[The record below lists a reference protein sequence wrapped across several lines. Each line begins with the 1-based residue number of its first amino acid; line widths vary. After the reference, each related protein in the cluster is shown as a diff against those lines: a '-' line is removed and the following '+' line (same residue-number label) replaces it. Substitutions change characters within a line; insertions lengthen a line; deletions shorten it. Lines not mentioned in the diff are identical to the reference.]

1 MSIWSRLFGRSEAKS
16 GTLDIWREIY
26 GLPAVKSGQTV
37 NWTTALQC
45 TTTLA
50 CCRVLSEGMAQLPS
64 RLRQMRAGGLGSD
77 VVLSHPLARF
87 IQRGP
92 NAWQT
97 WFEFVETLTFNAA
110 LGKGGFALK
119 VRGLDGRL
127 LELLPLPS
135 IWVTEKRRS
144 DWSVYYEVDLS
155 PGSDTG
161 GQRVVL
167 EKRDVLHL
175 RGPSVDGYRALEGI
189 RFAREAIG
197 LALATE
203 EAHARLHANGVMPS
217 GVYTIDGTLN
227 KEQHDRL
234 SKLLEQYHTREA
246 RSRPLILDRSAKW
259 LSMAMTGVDAQHLE
273 TRRFQIEEVC
283 RAFRVMPIM
292 VGYSD
297 KAATYASA
305 EQMFL
310 AHVVHSLMPWVRRW
324 ETVVARDLLTEEETD
339 AGLYFDLSVRGL
351 LRGDAKTRADYYQKA
366 VQSGWMTR
374 NEVRI
379 EEEMNPLDGL
389 DEPLTPANMM
399 IGGGPPAEPGPAQ
412 PDAEGSP

>member
-1 MSIWSRLFGRSEAKS
+1 MWIWSRLFRREEAKS
-16 GTLDIWREIY
+16 STLDLWREIY
-26 GLPAVKSGQTV
+26 GQPAARSGQTV

-64 RLRQMRAGGLGSD
+64 RLRRSRADGRGSD
-77 VVLSHPLARF
+77 AVLDHPLSRF

-92 NAWQT
+92 NAWMT

-135 IWVTEKRRS
+135 LWVNVKRRS
-144 DWSVYYEVDLS
+144 DWSVYYEVDIS
-155 PGSDTG
+155 PGSETG
-161 GQRVVL
+161 GERITVEQR
-167 EKRDVLHL
+167 DMFHL

-189 RFAREAIG
+189 RLAREAIG
-197 LALATE
+197 LSLATE
-203 EAHARLHANGVMPS
+203 EAHARLHQNGIQPS
-217 GVYTIDGTLN
+217 GLYSVDGTLT
-227 KEQHDRL
+227 KEQYERISQHLQERFAG
-234 SKLLEQYHTREA
+234 ENA
-246 RSRPLILDRSAKW
+246 RRVMVLDRAARWQS
-259 LSMAMTGVDAQHLE
+259 LAMTGVDAQHLE

-324 ETVVARDLLTEEETD
+324 ETVAARDLLTEKETD

-389 DEPLTPANMM
+389 DQPLTPSNMM
-399 IGGGPPAEPGPAQ
+399 IGTEPPATEPASQ
-412 PDAEGSP
+412 PQE

>member
-1 MSIWSRLFGRSEAKS
+1 MSIWSRLFGRSEGKS
-16 GTLDIWREIY
+16 STLDIWREIY
-26 GLPAVKSGQTV
+26 GLPGVKSGQTV

-64 RLRQMRAGGLGSD
+64 RMRRQRPDGRGSD
-77 VVLSHPLARF
+77 VVMDHPLARF

-92 NAWQT
+92 NAWMT
-97 WFEFVETLTFNAA
+97 WFEFMETLTFNAA
-110 LGKGGFALK
+110 LGRGGFAMK
-119 VRGLDGRL
+119 VRGFNGQL

-135 IWVTEKRRS
+135 LWVNVKRRS
-144 DWSVYYEVDLS
+144 DWTVYYEVDLS
-155 PGSDTG
+155 PGSETG
-161 GQRVVL
+161 GERIIVQQA
-167 EKRDVLHL
+167 DMLHL
-175 RGPSVDGYRALEGI
+175 RGPAVDGYRALEGI

-203 EAHARLHANGVMPS
+203 EAHAKLHANGIMPS
-217 GVYTIDGTLN
+217 GIYSIDGTLSP
-227 KEQHDRL
+227 EQHKRL
-234 SKLLEQYHTREA
+234 SKMLEQHHTREN
-246 RSRPLILDRSAKW
+246 RSKALILDRNAKW
-259 LSMAMTGVDAQHLE
+259 TAMAMSGVDAQHLE

-324 ETVVARDLLTEEETD
+324 ETVAARDLLTEAETD

-389 DEPLTPANMM
+389 DEPLTPVNMM
-399 IGGGPPAEPGPAQ
+399 IGTEPPAPDPALQ
-412 PDAEGSP
+412 A

>member
-1 MSIWSRLFGRSEAKS
+1 MSIWKRLFGRSEIKS
-16 GTLDIWREIY
+16 STLDIWREIY
-26 GLPAVKSGQTV
+26 GMPGVKSGQTI

-64 RLRQMRAGGLGSD
+64 RLRQSRPDELGSD
-77 VVLSHPLARF
+77 VVLDHPISRF

-92 NAWQT
+92 NAWMT

-119 VRGLDGRL
+119 IRGFDGRL
-127 LELLPLPS
+127 LELLPLPAL
-135 IWVTEKRRS
+135 WVNVKRRS

-155 PGSDTG
+155 PGSETG
-161 GQRVVL
+161 GERIIVEQQ
-167 EKRDVLHL
+167 DMLHL
-175 RGPSVDGYRALEGI
+175 RGPAVDGYRAIEGI

-203 EAHARLHANGVMPS
+203 EAHARLHANGIMPS
-217 GVYTIDGTLN
+217 GVYSVEGTLS
-227 KEQHDRL
+227 KDQHERL
-234 SKLLEQYHTREA
+234 SAYLEQQHSREN
-246 RSRPLILDRSAKW
+246 RSRAMILDRNARWMS
-259 LSMAMTGVDAQHLE
+259 SAMTGVDAQHLE

-283 RAFRVMPIM
+283 RAFRVLPLM

-324 ETVVARDLLTEEETD
+324 ETIATRDLLTEAETD

-366 VQSGWMTR
+366 VQNGWMTR

-389 DEPLTPANMM
+389 DEPLTPANML
-399 IGGGPPAEPGPAQ
+399 IGTEQPEPEPLPQ
-412 PDAEGSP
+412 PQPEE